1 MIGQI
6 TFDLNFY
13 ITVIGLILAV
23 VGIWLTVRHRFAG
36 RIALIKRSSTN
47 LFSEVIQTIPEL
59 SVSYGGQ
66 PVQSRLTLFSGYF
79 VNVGHK
85 DFSPDMVDKPLQ
97 IKLAE
102 GFVWKKVSAI
112 SISKDLQVSA
122 RIADNAAIFDFGL
135 FRRNELFRF
144 DALIEVPAATASSK
158 SSARQVERAMTFHHR
173 IADTAAVKTQ
183 SLPENPKSQPLYKRQ
198 TIGVFAMMLLIPF
211 VVIPIVERWT
221 GRPVQIEY
229 SVNKDGKN
237 INATATPKTP
247 SLIRIAPIDGG
258 PAFEESGDEFFKR
271 PELAPRVTQRIR
283 TWSDYWLSFILCGL
297 YGFLALTEIHD
308 YFRGVRLY
316 KLIDSDDS
324 NSSGA

>member
-23 VGIWLTVRHRFAG
+23 VGIWLTVRHRFPG

-66 PVQSRLTLFSGYF
+66 PVQSRLTLFSAYF

-102 GFVWKKVSAI
+102 GFVWKKVSAT

-122 RIADNAAIFDFGL
+122 RIVDSAAIFDFGL

-158 SSARQVERAMTFHHR
+158 SSTRQVERAMTFHHR
-173 IADTAAVKTQ
+173 IADTAAVKAQ

-198 TIGVFAMMLLIPF
+198 NIGVFAMMLLIPF
-211 VVIPIVERWT
+211 VVIPIAERWT
-221 GRPVQIEY
+221 GKPVQIEY
-229 SVNKDGKN
+229 SINKDGKN
-237 INATATPKTP
+237 INATATPKTL
-247 SLIRIAPIDGG
+247 SLIRIEPVDGSS
-258 PAFEESGDEFFKR
+258 AFEESSEEFFKR
-271 PELAPRVTQRIR
+271 PELAPRVTQKIR
-283 TWSDYWLSFILCGL
+283 TWSNYWMSFILCGL
-297 YGFLALTEIHD
+297 YGLLALTEIHD

-324 NSSGA
+324 SSSIA